1 MGSSPSN
8 TANTT
13 EEKVVSN
20 GVNHTAPIATKGLAV
35 DSASSPF
42 KVFDFER
49 RVPKADDVFI
59 RIHYCGICHSDIHQV
74 KNEWHTSKYPMVP
87 GHEITGVVEQVGSNV
102 RKFRIGDHVGV
113 GCMVDSCLQCNS
125 CKKNFEQHCPD
136 TAFTYSSTELDKV
149 TPTYGGYSNF
159 ITVKEHFV
167 CKVPKNLPLDAAAP
181 LLCAGI
187 TTYSPLRQ
195 HNVGKNTRMG
205 VIGLGGLGHMAVK
218 FGVAMGAH
226 VTVIS
231 TSESKRDDATKLGA
245 KAFLVSKD
253 AEQLK
258 GAENSFDFIIDTVS
272 AQHDVA
278 AMINLLAFQGVYC
291 MVGAPPKPAEIPS
304 FVLLFKRPIIT
315 GSLIGGMKET
325 QEMLDFCGK
334 HEITCEIE
342 KIEAIPEQIN
352 VAYDRTLK
360 SDVRE
365 YFICKVPKNLPLD
378 AAAPLLCAGITTY
391 SPLRQHNVGKNTY
404 MGVIGLG
411 HMAVKFGVA
420 MGAHVTVISTSES
433 KRDDATKLGA
443 KAFLVSKDAEQLKEA
458 ENSFDFIID
467 TVSAQHDVA
476 AMINLLAFQGVYCMV
491 GAPPKPAEI
500 PSFVLLFK
508 RPIITGSLIG
518 SMKET
523 QEMLDFCGKHEI
535 TCEIERT
542 SDKRKKS
549 T

>member
-1 MGSSPSN
+1 M
-8 TANTT
+8 
-13 EEKVVSN
+13 
-20 GVNHTAPIATKGLAV
+20 
-35 DSASSPF
+35 
-42 KVFDFER
+42 R
-49 RVPKADDVFI
+49 
-59 RIHYCGICHSDIHQV
+59 
-74 KNEWHTSKYPMVP
+74 P
-87 GHEITGVVEQVGSNV
+87 GHEIIEVVEQVSSSVKHLRMDVSCGSY
-102 RKFRIGDHVGV
+102 
-113 GCMVDSCLQCNS
+113 L
-125 CKKNFEQHCPD
+125 
-136 TAFTYSSTELDKV
+136 
-149 TPTYGGYSNF
+149 
-159 ITVKEHFV
+159 
-167 CKVPKNLPLDAAAP
+167 
-181 LLCAGI
+181 
-187 TTYSPLRQ
+187 
-195 HNVGKNTRMG
+195 
-205 VIGLGGLGHMAVK
+205 
-218 FGVAMGAH
+218 
-226 VTVIS
+226 
-231 TSESKRDDATKLGA
+231 
-245 KAFLVSKD
+245 
-253 AEQLK
+253 
-258 GAENSFDFIIDTVS
+258 
-272 AQHDVA
+272 
-278 AMINLLAFQGVYC
+278 
-291 MVGAPPKPAEIPS
+291 
-304 FVLLFKRPIIT
+304 
-315 GSLIGGMKET
+315 
-325 QEMLDFCGK
+325 
-334 HEITCEIE
+334 
-342 KIEAIPEQIN
+342 
-352 VAYDRTLK
+352 
-360 SDVRE
+360 E